1 MKRRD
6 FLGFLGSSVAA
17 FPLVAHAQQPE
28 RERRIGI
35 LIPLAESDSQAQ
47 TEVMAFRER
56 LQQLAWTE
64 GRNTRI
70 DRRWAAGDVGR
81 IQARK
86 NLSHCSPT

>member
-1 MKRRD
+1 MRRRD
-6 FLGFLGSSVAA
+6 FLGVLGSSVA

-56 LQQLAWTE
+56 LQQLGWTE